1 MTAFEIAMN
10 SLFTDPNIAV
20 DAVFTPSAGGSKS
33 VRVIQTAPDTY
44 GTIGQSVFETATSLL
59 AVRVT
64 DCPTVAQGDTF
75 TINSVVYKVQG
86 EPRRNSDRLV
96 WEMDCYAA

>member
-20 DAVFTPSAGGSKS
+20 DAVFTPSAGVPKS
-33 VRVIQTAPDTY
+33 VRVIQTAPDAY
-44 GTIGQSVFETATSLL
+44 GTIGQSVFETATTLL
-59 AVRVT
+59 AVRVA

-75 TINSVVYKVQG
+75 TINSVIYKVQS